1 MRRARWLFLGVLL
14 GATWCAGASAS
25 TPPTDPSDTVP
36 DTVPV
41 AVLPVAPAPSTTVAV
56 AAPLVPIPAGCTA
69 PPAAQA
75 VFIGVADNVVPGIVR
90 YRVEKVLAG
99 NLGTYRSIDLADV
112 HYGDESRFLS
122 EGQEYI
128 VGVGVDSESGTL
140 FSTVREPAPLFG
152 GDAVIGVN
160 DSDVECPRVEDPIRT
175 LALDGRPVDSGV
187 LTPLKGQG
195 GRLLR
200 SVLLPLVVALGAL
213 VGLVLFKQLV
223 FAVGRSIRELGAAP
237 RPEVIRE
244 RHHEQPSGVQQP
256 VS

>member
-1 MRRARWLFLGVLL
+1 VLAVTL
-14 GATWCAGASAS
+14 VMAPVNDAPLANGNAYL
-25 TPPTDPSDTVP
+25 TPEDTVL
-36 DTVPV
+36 TGN
-41 AVLPVAPAPSTTVAV
+41 VL
-56 AAPLVPIPAGCTA
+56 
-69 PPAAQA
+69 
-75 VFIGVADNVVPGIVR
+75 
-90 YRVEKVLAG
+90 
-99 NLGTYRSIDLADV
+99 
-112 HYGDESRFLS
+112 
-122 EGQEYI
+122 
-128 VGVGVDSESGTL
+128 
-140 FSTVREPAPLFG
+140 
-152 GDAVIGVN
+152 VN